1 MNANYVTCQSSFKNH
16 PPTKS
21 PLFSRYFVRGS
32 LKVKM
37 CDNATMAKLA
47 EATTFTAEE
56 INNMY
61 ANFKK
66 LSAAVKDDNLI
77 DPEEFREMMACHGGS
92 VFIDGLFR
100 MFDRDNSGGI
110 DFVEFVTSL
119 AIYQN
124 KARNVPDV
132 EKQRLFFKIY
142 DADGDGE
149 ISQGD
154 LKKMLNSCFSS
165 NFMEVAEADV
175 EELVRATFQKYDLTK
190 NGTIDLA
197 SYSKH
202 AFSHKSGYM

>member
-1 MNANYVTCQSSFKNH
+1 MAD
-16 PPTKS
+16 P
-21 PLFSRYFVRGS
+21 
-32 LKVKM
+32 
-37 CDNATMAKLA
+37 ATVAKLA
-47 EATTFTAEE
+47 EATTFTSEE
-56 INNMY
+56 ITNMY
-61 ANFKK
+61 VNFKK
-66 LSAAVKDDNLI
+66 LSASVKDDNLI
-77 DPEEFREMMACHGGS
+77 DAQEFREMMACQGGS

-124 KARNVPDV
+124 KARSVPDT

-154 LKKMLNSCFSS
+154 LKKMLNSCFAS
-165 NFMEVAEADV
+165 NFMEVADTDID
-175 EELVRATFQKYDLTK
+175 ELVNATFQKYDLTSR
-190 NGTIDLA
+190 GTIDLT

>member
-1 MNANYVTCQSSFKNH
+1 MADS
-16 PPTKS
+16 
-21 PLFSRYFVRGS
+21 
-32 LKVKM
+32 
-37 CDNATMAKLA
+37 ATIAKLA

-56 INNMY
+56 IATMH

-66 LSAAVKDDNLI
+66 LSASVKDDGLI
-77 DPEEFREMMACHGGS
+77 DPQEFREMMQCHGGS

-124 KARNVPDV
+124 KARSIPDT

-149 ISQGD
+149 ISQAD
-154 LKKMLNSCFSS
+154 LKKMLVSCFQS
-165 NFMEVAEADV
+165 NFMEVAEGDI
-175 EELVRATFQKYDLTK
+175 EELVRATFLKYELTSR
-190 NGTIDLA
+190 GTIDLA

-202 AFSHKSGYM
+202 AFSHRSGYM

>member
-1 MNANYVTCQSSFKNH
+1 
-16 PPTKS
+16 
-21 PLFSRYFVRGS
+21 
-32 LKVKM
+32 M
-37 CDNATMAKLA
+37 CDSATITKLA

-56 INNMY
+56 INNMH

-66 LSAAVKDDNLI
+66 LSAAVKDDGLI

-100 MFDRDNSGGI
+100 MFDRDSSGGI

-124 KARNVPDV
+124 KARNVPDA

-149 ISQGD
+149 ISQSD
-154 LKKMLNSCFSS
+154 LRKMLNSCFGS
-165 NFMEVAEADV
+165 NFMEVAASDV
-175 EELVRATFQKYDLTK
+175 DELVRATFSKYDLTPR
-190 NGTIDLA
+190 GTIDLA